1 MFDIVISGGE
11 LVDGTGAPRRRADVG
26 IRNGRIV
33 AVGDLDGP
41 AFRTID
47 AAGRIVSPGF
57 IDMHTHYD
65 VQAFWDPYFTPSCLH
80 GVTTIL
86 GGNCGFTVAPLNAES
101 ADYLR
106 TMLARV
112 EGMPIEALEAGAPWD
127 WTSTEEY
134 YARLEGSLGLNAGF
148 LVGHST
154 VRRLVMG
161 DAATERVATAAEL
174 QSMDRLLRSSL
185 DAGGLGF
192 SSSWSFAHYDG
203 TGSPVPSRWADA
215 DEIVALAQACRD
227 YEGTS
232 VEFNPNI
239 RGDDYT
245 ANVELMARMS
255 VAAERPLN
263 WNLLVISGAQ
273 DADQAARLLAASD
286 MAAQFGGRVVA
297 LALPDRMVLRLTFR
311 RGDGIIALA
320 GWSEAMALPP
330 DEKLTLLRDR
340 DGRRR
345 LEAAAQEPSP
355 ARFLADWGNHVIVET
370 FVPGLD
376 RYVGRQVADI
386 AKAEGKSPFDALV
399 DIACADDLQTVFVPG
414 AHEDTDADR
423 QARLAVWRD
432 PRAVLGGS
440 DAGAHLDRS
449 SQFNYHTQFLATSVR
464 EQELMSL
471 EEAIHRFTQVP
482 AQLYGLRDRGV
493 IAAGAFADL
502 VIFDDA
508 SVASGPV
515 HTRFDLPGGAARL
528 FAEAEGIDRV
538 LVNGVEVVAG
548 GALTDARP
556 GSLLRAG
563 RSTVTA
569 PLVAT

>member
-1 MFDIVISGGE
+1 MGSRWPPSTQSRPTICGRCWPGSKACQSR
-11 LVDGTGAPRRRADVG
+11 LWKRGT
-26 IRNGRIV
+26 
-33 AVGDLDGP
+33 
-41 AFRTID
+41 
-47 AAGRIVSPGF
+47 
-57 IDMHTHYD
+57 
-65 VQAFWDPYFTPSCLH
+65 
-80 GVTTIL
+80 
-86 GGNCGFTVAPLNAES
+86 
-101 ADYLR
+101 
-106 TMLARV
+106 
-112 EGMPIEALEAGAPWD
+112 PWD

-203 TGSPVPSRWADA
+203 SGSPVLTGWADA

-263 WNLLVISGAQ
+263 WNLLVISGTQ
-273 DADQAARLLAASD
+273 DADQADRLLAASRD
-286 MAAQFGGRVVA
+286 GGPARGRVVA

-311 RGDGIIALA
+311 RGGWSDALA

-330 DEKLTLLRDR
+330 DEKVTLLRDR

-345 LEAAAQEPSP
+345 PRGLSTGAESGSLLGRLGEP
-355 ARFLADWGNHVIVET
+355 RDRRT
-370 FVPGLD
+370 FVPGLEH
-376 RYVGRQVADI
+376 YVGRQVADI

-399 DIACADDLQTVFVPG
+399 DIACTDDLQTVFVPG
-414 AHEDTDADR
+414 AHKDTDADR
-423 QARLAVWRD
+423 QARSAVWRD

-449 SQFNYHTQFLATSVR
+449 SQFNYHTQFLATSVH

-515 HTRFDLPGGAARL
+515 HTRLDLPVGAARL

-538 LVNGVEVVAG
+538 IVNGVEVVSR
-548 GALTDARP
+548 GALTDDRP

-569 PLVAT
+569 PLVTA